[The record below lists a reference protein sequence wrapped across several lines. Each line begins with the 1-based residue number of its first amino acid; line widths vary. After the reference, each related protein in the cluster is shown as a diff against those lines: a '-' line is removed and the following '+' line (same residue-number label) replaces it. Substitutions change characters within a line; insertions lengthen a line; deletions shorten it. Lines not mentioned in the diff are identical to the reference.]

1 MAFASVL
8 MVALAH
14 LVFVRPL
21 SPAYDVRPLARKITE
36 LQAAGRPVGHD
47 GVYHA
52 QYQFAGRLAKPI
64 EELSSHV
71 EAERF
76 VAAHP
81 DAAIVLYFRPPF
93 DPAPLGPLA
102 MQRFRG
108 RIAAV
113 FDAQAALAL
122 LAKAEAESEPDPE
135 RSAVEKARPR
145 PPR

>member
-1 MAFASVL
+1 M
-8 MVALAH
+8 
-14 LVFVRPL
+14 FVRPL
-21 SPAYDVRPLARKITE
+21 SPAYDVAPLARKIAE
-36 LQAAGRPVGHD
+36 LQAAGRAVGND

-52 QYQFAGRLAKPI
+52 QYQFAGRLDKPI
-64 EELSSHV
+64 EELSTHV
-71 EAERF
+71 EAERW
-76 VAAHP
+76 VEAHP
-81 DAAIVLYFRPPF
+81 DGAIVLYFRPPF

-102 MQRFRG
+102 MQRYRG